1 MTSKVA
7 LVRCTSYDEQAVY
20 EAVMRGMDLL
30 GGMASI
36 IQPGEKIVLKPNV
49 LVGDDPE
56 KCVGPHPLVFKAAA
70 RLVQAVTANVEYGD
84 SPGAGK
90 PSGQLRR
97 AGYGEI
103 AEEMGIPLADFET
116 GREVSFPD
124 SPFIKRLTLASGA
137 LDADGLVSLCKLKT
151 HQITRLTGA
160 VKNQFGCVP
169 GRLKAEYHIK
179 LPNPTDFAKML
190 VTINLYLRP
199 RLYIMDGITA
209 MEGNGPRSG
218 SQAQMN
224 VLLLSTDPVALDATA
239 CRMIGLDPLFVP
251 TNFPGL
257 DWGLGTFL
265 AEEIELLGDPLE
277 SFVNLS
283 FDVVRKPVQAM
294 GGSSSALPFVR
305 NLVSPRP
312 VIDPAKCGYCGTCVT
327 HCPVRPKAVDWKD
340 GDRKQAPVY
349 HYERCIRCYCCQELC
364 PESAI
369 TVTTPFL
376 GRFFQP

>member
-7 LVRCTSYDEQAVY
+7 LVRCASYDEHVVY
-20 EAVMRGMDLL
+20 AAIERGMDHL

-36 IQPGEKIVLKPNV
+36 VHPGERILLKPNV
-49 LVGDDPE
+49 LVGDDPD
-56 KCVGPHPLVFKAAA
+56 KCIGPHPLVFKAAA

-84 SPGAGK
+84 SPGVGK

-97 AGYGEI
+97 AGFAGI
-103 AEEMGIPLADFET
+103 ADELGIPLADFET

-137 LDADGLVSLCKLKT
+137 LDANGLVSLCKLKT
-151 HQITRLTGA
+151 HQLTRLTGA

-179 LPNPTDFAKML
+179 LPDPCDFAKML
-190 VTINLYLRP
+190 VTITLYLRP

-218 SQAQMN
+218 SPVQMN
-224 VLLLSTDPVALDATA
+224 ALLLSTDPIALDATA
-239 CRMIGLDPLFVP
+239 CRMIGLDPAFVP
-251 TNFPGL
+251 TEQPGQ
-257 DWGLGTFL
+257 DWGLGTYQ
-265 AEEIELLGDPLE
+265 AEEIELLGDDLAG
-277 SFVNLS
+277 FTNLS
-283 FDVVRKPVQAM
+283 FDAVRSPVKAA
-294 GGSSSALPFVR
+294 GRAAALPFVR

-312 VIDPAKCGYCGTCVT
+312 VIDPARCGYCGTCVT
-327 HCPVRPKAVDWKD
+327 HCPVTPKAVDWKD
-340 GDRKQAPVY
+340 ADRKQAPVY
-349 HYERCIRCYCCQELC
+349 AYERCIRCYCCQELC

-369 TVTTPFL
+369 SITTPIL